1 MAEDNKDYT
10 KSDHVADQKA
20 EDERSTQNNANN
32 IRNAADVAIAS
43 KNPYAMAAGAAIKA
57 ADKIT
62 GGKST
67 EALGKG
73 MTKANK
79 MAPGGKKIQN
89 ASNKLNESGASDKI
103 GTAARMKSGG
113 AGGAAGAAGNAS
125 NAANAADKA
134 QKAQQTQQ
142 NAEKVQ
148 KAQQAANQANAQ
160 NNAKSGGGQGG
171 SLPSSSDSSSSS
183 DSKSKGGGL
192 SKFIFK
198 NILISTLIF
207 FLPLLLFIII
217 IFHIFWCCSL
227 NIKKVE
233 ELQLIKNKFYMEA
246 LLKATF

>member
-1 MAEDNKDYT
+1 MADNKDYT
-10 KSDHVADQKA
+10 KSDHVADRKA

-43 KNPYAMAAGAAIKA
+43 KNPYAMAAGAAVKA

-73 MTKANK
+73 MTRANK

-113 AGGAAGAAGNAS
+113 AGGGAGAAGAASNAS

-134 QKAQQTQQ
+134 QKANEAASKAQQ
-142 NAEKVQ
+142 AQ
-148 KAQQAANQANAQ
+148 KAQQAANQAQ
-160 NNAKSGGGQGG
+160 NAKNKAGGGQSS
-171 SLPSSSDSSSSS
+171 SLPSSGGGGDSSS
-183 DSKSKGGGL
+183 DEKSKGKGL

-198 NILISTLIF
+198 NIFITTMIF
-207 FLPLLLFIII
+207 FMPLLLFIII
-217 IFHIFWCCSL
+217 KQFSF
-227 NIKKVE
+227 V
-233 ELQLIKNKFYMEA
+233 
-246 LLKATF
+246 LLC